1 LVKSLASV
9 QQISRST
16 RSGSGA
22 FRAGTGTAGSWLT
35 CGISRPARPV
45 AATTLRTL
53 GEICDAAPS
62 AIAMPKA
69 ATMIRALVMR
79 LVAALGRAGV
89 DHWPRRPPPSPGN
102 GHRCQRSRQACR
114 TTIPRTHSRH
124 GRRRPSVLTQA
135 PLRNGGRLL
144 PNDWPGNKR
153 RALHFKP
160 YAAHSRTRRA
170 RDREAKG
177 VKKIAKR

>member
-1 LVKSLASV
+1 MIRVGGLVAIGLLLVSTTGRSQTPPAPSV
-9 QQISRST
+9 LIET
-16 RSGSGA
+16 
-22 FRAGTGTAGSWLT
+22 
-35 CGISRPARPV
+35 
-45 AATTLRTL
+45 
-53 GEICDAAPS
+53 AAPREQVL
-62 AIAMPKA
+62 KLTVQGYGTV
-69 ATMIRALVMR
+69 ATSEDAVIGVMR